1 MTYAN
6 IKLKTHTQYNRK
18 DQTEQP
24 MLEPVILPLM
34 QPFVEAL
41 ALKYPQWEFVECDSR
56 AQWSSDGRY
65 YHAAD
70 GFVIMDKREELGK
83 IRIDHWCRAG
93 SRYWVDNF
101 RIDAQRSRGSGFKT
115 KHMDKAVKYVAKYFG
130 SRNVMEIMD
139 ASEEAAGRVL
149 SNVVSNLQV
158 DVRYKWRRLDSFA
171 AAFLMQNWGEFAS
184 YVRNAAAGQTAFV
197 EAAEQYPAAYTHETE
212 ALKISDLVDKGKAW
226 LVNTSNSSYIVKQGG
241 TVSIGES
248 EQLPNIV
255 RRNLGMLKLVQD
267 REIIS
272 NVGLRV
278 DETTY
283 YVIGEQ
289 DEEHRKA

>member
-6 IKLKTHTQYNRK
+6 IKLKTHKLYNRN
-18 DQTEQP
+18 DNTEQP
-24 MLEPVILPLM
+24 MPESVIFPLM
-34 QPFVEAL
+34 KPFVEAL

-56 AQWSSDGRY
+56 SQWSSDGMHY
-65 YHAAD
+65 QAAD
-70 GFVIMDKREELGK
+70 GFTIMDKREELGK

-93 SRYWVDNF
+93 ARYWIDNF
-101 RIDAQRSRGSGFKT
+101 RIDAQRTRGSGFKT

-130 SRNVMEIMD
+130 SRNIMEIMD

-149 SNVVSNLQV
+149 SNVVGQLQQ

-171 AAFLMQNWGEFAS
+171 ASFLMKNWGEFAD
-184 YVRNAAAGQTAFV
+184 YVRSETTGQTAFV
-197 EAAEQYPAAYTHETE
+197 EAADLYPDAYTHEKE
-212 ALKISDLVDKGKAW
+212 AVKINDLIHEGKAW
-226 LVNTSNSSYIVKQGG
+226 LVNISNSSYIVKQGE
-241 TVSIGES
+241 TVSIWES
-248 EQLPNIV
+248 DQLPNIV

-278 DETTY
+278 DESTY

-289 DEEHRKA
+289 HD